1 MLHEGSLANSSDTF
15 QNLQQ
20 KSQYRMENQ
29 EKCEMKN
36 GYEIK
41 TKVIKMHYKATNSER
56 KIFL

>member
-1 MLHEGSLANSSDTF
+1 
-15 QNLQQ
+15 
-20 KSQYRMENQ
+20 MENQ

-36 GYEIK
+36 GYETK

>member
-36 GYEIK
+36 GYETK
-41 TKVIKMHYKATNSER
+41 TKVINMHYKATNSER

>member
-1 MLHEGSLANSSDTF
+1 MKAAWQTVVTPFRTYS
-15 QNLQQ
+15 
-20 KSQYRMENQ
+20 KSHSTEWKNQ

-36 GYEIK
+36 GYETK